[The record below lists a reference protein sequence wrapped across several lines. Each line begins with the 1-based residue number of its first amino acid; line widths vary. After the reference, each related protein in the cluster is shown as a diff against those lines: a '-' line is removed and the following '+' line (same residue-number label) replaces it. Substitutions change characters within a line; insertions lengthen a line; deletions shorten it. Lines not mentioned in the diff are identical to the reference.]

1 MVQAKSML
9 NPNPPSALD
18 LKGFYL
24 NAMCRRIILR
34 NESVMVEDVVTQS
47 FDAIPVRILSG
58 FQWSRF

>member
-1 MVQAKSML
+1 MHNSKP
-9 NPNPPSALD
+9 PNALD
-18 LKGFYL
+18 FNGFYL

-58 FQWSRF
+58 FQRSRF